1 MPIRVVNIDD
11 ASLSKIGQW
20 PWPRTVIA
28 QLIDKL
34 RRRFGGD
41 RLRHRL
47 WPSRTVPHPNCCC
60 LCLPKTGL
68 AQRKRKSFWR
78 RYPIPILALPRIRA
92 LPSAVLG
99 GTSVA
104 VAFGTS
110 WLLFKHAHLLID
122 PVYPWAEMTLVYLV
136 ATLLGHLRTETRQRQ
151 IRGAFSQYM
160 SPHYVNEL
168 AAHPERLKLGGQ
180 ARNMTIMFC
189 DIRGFTS
196 LSEKLD
202 AESLTHFMNSFLS
215 PMTEIIIEQ
224 IEAPP
229 ANWDSVFTA
238 K

>member
-1 MPIRVVNIDD
+1 
-11 ASLSKIGQW
+11 
-20 PWPRTVIA
+20 
-28 QLIDKL
+28 
-34 RRRFGGD
+34 
-41 RLRHRL
+41 
-47 WPSRTVPHPNCCC
+47 
-60 LCLPKTGL
+60 
-68 AQRKRKSFWR
+68 
-78 RYPIPILALPRIRA
+78 
-92 LPSAVLG
+92 VLG